1 MLSRSVPVK
10 VSGGRENKTESLP
23 ISIEQVAAAVRS
35 NPDYKA
41 GTPVCFGS
49 CWSGSSGT
57 AQQLANELGV
67 PVYAPTRPV
76 AWSISKQKWV
86 MDTEAGKPSIDNSE
100 ISAEWIMFY
109 PKREGD

>member
-23 ISIEQVAAAVRS
+23 ISIEQVAEAVRS

-76 AWSISKQKWV
+76 AWDKNS
-86 MDTEAGKPSIDNSE
+86 GK
-100 ISAEWIMFY
+100 WIMDADY
-109 PKREGD
+109 HPSNTLSNPNIKSARRLG